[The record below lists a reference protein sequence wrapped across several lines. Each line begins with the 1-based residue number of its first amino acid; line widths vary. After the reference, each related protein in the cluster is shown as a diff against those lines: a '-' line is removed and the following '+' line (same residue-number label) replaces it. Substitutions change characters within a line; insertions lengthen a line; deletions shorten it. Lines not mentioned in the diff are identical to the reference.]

1 MSIKCWGAAV
11 RSAVIAG
18 LLATLGVSA
27 HAGGGRPQPPQ
38 PEPEF
43 TKTRYPIVLAHGL
56 FGWNSVAGVDYFYG
70 IPSALRANGATV
82 YTPQVPA
89 ANTSEVRGEA
99 LLKYL
104 RGLEATY
111 GHQKF
116 NLIGHSHGSQSVRYV
131 AGVAPELVAS
141 VLVVGGP
148 NQGSVIADKILS
160 ASGAI
165 GITNTLASL
174 VNTLTQ
180 AAGGVIGGDKLGGQQ
195 DSLGAAISLSTAGA
209 ADFNR
214 RFPAG
219 MPNTRCGSGEHF
231 VNGVYYYSASGTI
244 KRSMLVKN
252 IFKFDPSDLAFN
264 ITKNLF
270 EEDND
275 GLVSRCSSRWGL
287 VLRDDYDW
295 NHADQMNHVFGNV
308 GFNAPSP
315 VSFYRTHANR
325 LKNMGL

>member
-1 MSIKCWGAAV
+1 MSIKRWGAAV
-11 RSAVIAG
+11 RAAVIAG
-18 LLATLGVSA
+18 LIATLGISA
-27 HAGGGRPQPPQ
+27 QAFAPRPTPP
-38 PEPEF
+38 PPDPAF

-56 FGWNSVAGVDYFYG
+56 FGFSSVGGVDYFYG
-70 IPSALRANGATV
+70 IPSALRAKGATV
-82 YTPQVPA
+82 FTPQVPA

-104 RGLEATY
+104 RQLKATH

-116 NLIGHSHGSQSVRYV
+116 NLIGHSHGSHSVRYV

-141 VLVVGGP
+141 VLLVGGP
-148 NQGSVIADKILS
+148 NQGSVIPDLLLS
-160 ASGAI
+160 GTGAI
-165 GITNTLASL
+165 GITNALTSI
-174 VNTLTQ
+174 VNAIAR
-180 AAGGVIGGDKLGGQQ
+180 AAGGVIGGDGLGGPQ
-195 DSLGAAISLSTAGA
+195 DSLGALKSLSTAGA

-219 MPNTRCGSGEHF
+219 MPTTRCGSGAHF

-244 KRSMLVKN
+244 KGSMLINLFTFDPADLALTVTQN
-252 IFKFDPSDLAFN
+252 IFRD
-264 ITKNLF
+264 
-270 EEDND
+270 DND

-287 VLRDDYDW
+287 VLRDNYDW
-295 NHADQMNHVFGNV
+295 NHGDEINQVFGSV
-308 GFNAPSP
+308 GFNAQSP